1 MIKKIIMVE
10 EVIGKEIKRV
20 IKIQEMDN
28 KILIT
33 ATIKMEIEIVLIAK
47 IKIGKTMKIL
57 IKTHKILLM
66 KMAVVFIV
74 KRERKS

>member
-10 EVIGKEIKRV
+10 EVIGKEIKKV
-20 IKIQEMDN
+20 IKIQEMGN

-47 IKIGKTMKIL
+47 IKIGKTIKIL